1 MGLDNGI
8 EVKRTPTSEVIAEL
22 EQFKQNWDKNN
33 TLPYEFAYFRK
44 CWNVRGAII
53 DSIEGG
59 FNDNGETKLT
69 KDDVRRIIVALK
81 AFNADNWESGLGS
94 IWSWEEQEPHI
105 QRYIGNLELL
115 VELMEHNDLD
125 VVFYDSY

>member
-8 EVKRTPTSEVIAEL
+8 EVKRTPVSEIIAEL
-22 EQFKQNWDKNN
+22 QQFKHSWDKND
-33 TLPYEFAYFRK
+33 TLPYELAYFRK

-53 DSIEGG
+53 NCIDGG
-59 FNDNGETKLT
+59 FNDNYETKLT
-69 KDDVRRIIVALK
+69 KEDVQRIIVALK
-81 AFNADNWESGLGS
+81 AFNADNWDGGLGS
-94 IWSWEEQEPHI
+94 IWDWEEQEPHI